1 MLKTLRFKMEC
12 EFHCGPA
19 ILQTTSSIGH
29 PYSLLSLELA
39 MYLVEE
45 LCARWIVKQSNF

>member
-1 MLKTLRFKMEC
+1 MLRTLRFKMEC
-12 EFHCGPA
+12 GFHCGPA

-29 PYSLLSLELA
+29 PYSRLSLELA

-45 LCARWIVKQSNF
+45 LYAGWSVKQSNF